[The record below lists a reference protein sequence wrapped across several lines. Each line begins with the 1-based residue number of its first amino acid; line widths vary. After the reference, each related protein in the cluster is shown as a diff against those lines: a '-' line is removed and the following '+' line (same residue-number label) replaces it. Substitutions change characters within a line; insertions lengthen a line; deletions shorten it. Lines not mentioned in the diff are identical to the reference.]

1 MGMSNENL
9 ELVLAPLGDEALHS
23 VVERKLAGVRA
34 GAGVLDKHRVLS
46 EEDVYEGGF
55 EIYAFVLPQDVGVRV
70 ELEDLYRRV
79 LIRCAVR

>member
-9 ELVLAPLGDEALHS
+9 ELVLVPLRDEVLHS
-23 VVERKLAGVRA
+23 IVERKLPRVRG
-34 GAGVLDKHRVLS
+34 GAGVLDKHRVPS

-70 ELEDLYRRV
+70 ELEDLYRWV
-79 LIRCAVR
+79 LIGCAVR